1 MKLSLLYILRCPVT
15 GQSLRVENQQDI
27 IDGEVINGFLV
38 SEDNMHKYRI
48 VNSVVRFVPE
58 ENYAD
63 NFGMQWNHFRRTQ
76 LDSFSGQNIS
86 SDRFW
91 KSTQWTQDEIKDKWV
106 LDAGCGSGRFAE
118 VALRAGAKVVALD
131 YSSAVD
137 ACYDNLKHYPNL
149 HVVQGDIYA
158 LPFQPDFFPFIYS
171 LGVLQHTPD
180 VEKSFNSLV
189 NALGSGGSICAD
201 FYWKRL
207 QSMCHMKY
215 LLRPITKRID
225 HRRMF
230 RIVTTIVPKILPL
243 SNVLIRI
250 PVIGKPLSRFIPV
263 ANYSTRFNLTKEQQL
278 QWSILDTWDWFS
290 PRYDN
295 PQSISTLKKWCQQNN
310 LQNIRIFHYGHLVAK
325 GEKL

>member
-1 MKLSLLYILRCPVT
+1 MKISLLEILRCPVT
-15 GQSLRVENQQDI
+15 GQKLHVENEQHISGD
-27 IDGEVINGFLV
+27 EVVDGFLL
-38 SEDNMHKYRI
+38 SEDEVHKYRI
-48 VNSVVRFVPE
+48 TNHIVRFVPE

-63 NFGMQWNHFRRTQ
+63 NFGMQWNHFRKTQ
-76 LDSFSGQNIS
+76 LDSFSGQSIS

-91 KSTQWTQDEIKDKWV
+91 NATGWRPDEIKDKWV

-118 VALRAGAKVVALD
+118 AALIAGARVVAVD

-149 HVVQGDIYA
+149 YVVQGDIYS
-158 LPFQPDFFPFIYS
+158 LPFQSDFFPFVYS

-180 VEKSFNSLV
+180 VEKSFISLIKV
-189 NALGSGGSICAD
+189 LMKGGSICVD

-207 QSMCHMKY
+207 QTMLHMKY
-215 LLRPITKRID
+215 LLRPITKKID

-230 RIVTTIVPKILPL
+230 NIVSKVVPKLLPI
-243 SNVLIRI
+243 SNALIRI
-250 PVIGKPLSRFIPV
+250 PLIGKPLSRFIPV
-263 ANYSTRFNLTKEQQL
+263 ANYSTSFGLSKVQQL

-295 PQSISTLKKWCQQNN
+295 PQNVRTIQSWCEQNK
-310 LQNIRIFHYGHLVAK
+310 LQNIQIFHHGHLVAK
-325 GEKL
+325 GKKI